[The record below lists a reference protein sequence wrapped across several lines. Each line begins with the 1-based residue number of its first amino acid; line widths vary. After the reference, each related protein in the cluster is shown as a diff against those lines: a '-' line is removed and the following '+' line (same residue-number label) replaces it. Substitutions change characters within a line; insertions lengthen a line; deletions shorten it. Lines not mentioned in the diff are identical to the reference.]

1 MSRAVYEERQAK
13 KLKDLLNW
21 AKSFV
26 FKNQELA
33 NSYET
38 PESIELSNYYIAC
51 RNDTLPYI
59 YKYDKKG
66 FPEDLNEYN
75 MMANGQQFYI
85 EAYELN
91 TAYVGNDSNRF
102 KQVRSSVHNY
112 NMQVVDPPYKGNV
125 FEVNPY
131 YRGLYCEFGL
141 DIVTTRAAKDYS
153 LIYYDSTYVTAN
165 INVETFLDLYTKNRE
180 WFAQVMEN
188 KALTFDNKQ
197 RQFNCMF
204 ITLITIFAYMDT
216 DLQKQF
222 SYDLLD
228 QYDIR
233 NALYSF
239 GITFLNDL
247 PLEFQLRVLKNVR
260 RLIKTKG
267 TDHLYKIITED
278 IFGGNLA
285 KIYKYYLY
293 RDLGLSDEEIERF
306 NAGTLDYETFNSHC
320 KKANLLFIKVPYD
333 VYDIVKYLHETPA
346 EKVQSF
352 PFDDIAGKDA
362 YWDINK
368 NNAENVNK
376 QLIHPKGESDINYY
390 RSWIESKYIDINTE
404 ISSIP
409 DVQGL
414 ILFFSMLHETRYSF
428 PVKAN
433 TLKDP
438 SLDLFGLFACALYLT
453 KMHIDPS
460 ISDVIPPNSIDVTT
474 VLATYLNYDLDE
486 NVFKSSDRYRYKSL
500 TFDNLEYKNIRY
512 CQADDRRG
520 DPNGGY
526 SYDTTVESQPKS
538 GGLYYGF
545 AQHFKDNFEILK
557 NLNDALMAVA
567 FDDDDV
573 AMVDIPASFDRG
585 YDPTADN
592 TIYIDDN
599 EVNNQIIRGLAS
611 KINSIFTYT
620 DEHGETQKREG
631 INTANHE
638 DVYAQVLYESLK
650 SAGLELNEFK
660 NTLWLKTI
668 IERALLIW
676 NEEKLFENRDMF
688 SNKYGYFD
696 LMSIETYLA
705 TKHPIAY
712 SKLADSILGDKK
724 SRTEL
729 LMNLYDDI
737 TYTLA
742 DVKVYTPA
750 PNGKVSHLTEDV
762 NFKPFMQEYV
772 ITYAVKLLEY
782 LKSYTVQIHSS
793 GTIYD
798 LTNKGPATIQ
808 MHDLFS
814 GDLHRSY
821 ILDEYIFTGK
831 NPQIHMQNPD
841 HIEYDTDRVGE
852 NYANTTH
859 ERLLDEVQVTVRKI
873 ANQKIVH
880 VDHTDD
886 LSPREL
892 LYDPDMV
899 TTTPDIAIEEDYNG
913 HLHPMYNGY
922 ERYENS
928 LAFKESLFCRVVTPT
943 TDEVSRYPLY
953 KKDAII
959 TVVGGPVLISNTSHR
974 TSQNN
979 NP

>member
-1 MSRAVYEERQAK
+1 MSRAVYEERQVK

-51 RNDTLPYI
+51 KNDTLPYI
-59 YKYDKKG
+59 YKYDRKG

-75 MMANGQQFYI
+75 LMANGQQFYI

-91 TAYVGNDSNRF
+91 TTYVGNDPNRF

-112 NMQVVDPPYKGNV
+112 NMHVVDPPYKGNI

-141 DIVTTRAAKDYS
+141 DIVTTRSAKDYS
-153 LIYYDSTYVTAN
+153 LLYYDSTYVTAN

-204 ITLITIFAYMDT
+204 ITLITIFAYMDA

-260 RLIKTKG
+260 KLIKTKG
-267 TDHLYKIITED
+267 TDQLYKIITED

-293 RDLGLSDEEIERF
+293 RDLGISNEDAKKF
-306 NAGTLDYETFNSHC
+306 NNGTLNYDTFKGLC
-320 KKANLLFIKVPYD
+320 EKANLFFIKVPYD
-333 VYDIVKYLHETPA
+333 VYDVTKYIHETPA
-346 EKVQSF
+346 EEIQTF
-352 PFDDIAGKDA
+352 PFNDIAGQDA
-362 YWDINK
+362 YWDIDHHG
-368 NNAENVNK
+368 ADDVNK
-376 QLIHPKGESDINYY
+376 QLLYPDEKVKSKITY

-404 ISSIP
+404 ISSVP

-414 ILFFSMLHETRYSF
+414 ILFFSMLHETKYNF
-428 PVKAN
+428 PVRSN

-438 SLDLFGLFACALYLT
+438 NMDLFGLFACTLYLT
-453 KMHIDPS
+453 KIHIDPS
-460 ISDVIPPNSIDVTT
+460 ISDIIPPNSIDVTS
-474 VLATYLNYDLDE
+474 VLATYLDKALDS
-486 NVFKSSDRYRYKSL
+486 NVFKRGENYKYKSL

-512 CQADDRRG
+512 CQPKDERG
-520 DPNGGY
+520 DFNGGY
-526 SYDTTVESQPKS
+526 SNDTSLESQPEFN
-538 GGLYYGF
+538 GLHYGF
-545 AQHFKDNFEILK
+545 AQHFKNNFEILK
-557 NLNDALMAVA
+557 GLNDALMAVA

-573 AMVDIPASFDRG
+573 AMIDIPASFDKD
-585 YDPTADN
+585 YDPTIDN
-592 TIYIDDN
+592 TIYIDDDISIDGK
-599 EVNNQIIRGLAS
+599 VIKSLAS
-611 KINSIFTYT
+611 RIDGIFK
-620 DEHGETQKREG
+620 GREG
-631 INTANHE
+631 INPINHE
-638 DVYAQVLYESLK
+638 DVYAEVLYKSLAD
-650 SAGLELNEFK
+650 AGLDLNDFK
-660 NTLWLKTI
+660 NTPWLKTI

-676 NEEKLFENRDMF
+676 NEDRLFESRDMF
-688 SNKYGYFD
+688 TANKYGYFNI
-696 LMSIETYLA
+696 MSIESYLA
-705 TKHPIAY
+705 MRYPIAY
-712 SKLADSILGDKK
+712 AKLADVILGNKK

-729 LMNLYDDI
+729 LMSLYDDI

-742 DVKVYTPA
+742 DVKVYTPP
-750 PNGKVSHLTEDV
+750 PNGKALHLTKDV

-798 LTNKGPATIQ
+798 LTNKGTATIQ

-814 GDLHRSY
+814 GDLHRNY

-831 NPQIHMQNPD
+831 NPQLHMQNQD

-859 ERLLDEVQVTVRKI
+859 ERLLDEVQVTIKNI
-873 ANQKIVH
+873 ANQKIVN
-880 VDHTDD
+880 VEHTDT
-886 LSPREL
+886 EL
-892 LYDPDMV
+892 ISHAYNPDMV
-899 TTTPDIAIEEDYNG
+899 ATIPDIMPTTGD
-913 HLHPMYNGY
+913 LQPMFNGY
-922 ERYENS
+922 ESHENS

-943 TDEVSRYPLY
+943 TADVSQYPLY

-959 TVVGGPVLISNTSHR
+959 TVVGGPVLVSNTSNR
-974 TSQNN
+974 TNQNN
-979 NP
+979 P

>member
-21 AKSFV
+21 AKSFI

-75 MMANGQQFYI
+75 MMADGQQFYI

-91 TAYVGNDSNRF
+91 TAYVGNDQSRF
-102 KQVRSSVHNY
+102 KEVRSSVHNK
-112 NMQVVDPPYKGNV
+112 NIQMVDPPYKGNV
-125 FEVNPY
+125 FEINPY

-141 DIVTTRAAKDYS
+141 DIVTTRSAKEYS
-153 LIYYDSTYVTAN
+153 LLYYDATYVTAD
-165 INVETFLDLYTKNRE
+165 IHVETFLDLYTKNRE
-180 WFAQVMEN
+180 WFSQVMDN
-188 KALTFDNKQ
+188 RAMTFDEKQ

-247 PLEFQLRVLKNVR
+247 PTEFQLRVLKNIR
-260 RLIKTKG
+260 RLIRTKG
-267 TDHLYKIITED
+267 TDQLYDIITKD
-278 IFGGNLA
+278 IFGGNIA

-293 RDLGLSDEEIERF
+293 RDLSMSDEDIERF
-306 NAGTLDYETFNSHC
+306 NNGTIDPEVLNSC
-320 KKANLLFIKVPYD
+320 CDKANLLFLKVPYD
-333 VYDIVKYLHETPA
+333 VYDIVKYLHDTPS
-346 EKVQSF
+346 EEIQSF
-352 PFDDIAGKDA
+352 PFEDIAGKDA
-362 YWDINK
+362 YWDLLK
-368 NNAENVNK
+368 NGAVQVSGK
-376 QLIHPKGESDINYY
+376 LLHPEDNNDVYNY

-404 ISSIP
+404 ISSVP

-414 ILFFSMLHETRYSF
+414 ILFFSMLHETQYDF
-428 PVKAN
+428 PIKSN
-433 TLKDP
+433 SLKDP
-438 SLDLFGLFACALYLT
+438 NLNLFGLFACALYLT

-460 ISDVIPPNSIDVTT
+460 ISDTIPPNSIAVTS
-474 VLATYLNYDLDE
+474 VLATYINAYQHVLD
-486 NVFKSSDRYRYKSL
+486 NDVFKQSENFKYKSL
-500 TFDNLEYKNIRY
+500 TFENLEHKNIKY
-512 CQADDRRG
+512 CQPIDSD

-526 SYDTTVESQPKS
+526 KYDTSVESSPS
-538 GGLYYGF
+538 ENGIHYGF

-573 AMVDIPASFDRG
+573 AMIDIPASFDKD
-585 YDPTADN
+585 YDPTVDN
-592 TIYIDDN
+592 TIYIDSD
-599 EVNNQIIRGLAS
+599 VTRDGKVIKSLAS
-611 KINSIFTYT
+611 RIDGIFK
-620 DEHGETQKREG
+620 GREG
-631 INTANHE
+631 INPENHE
-638 DVYAQVLYESLK
+638 DVYAEVLYKALAD
-650 SAGLELNEFK
+650 AGLNLNDFK

-668 IERALLIW
+668 IERALLTW
-676 NEEKLFENRDMF
+676 NEEQLFESRDSF
-688 SNKYGYFD
+688 TVDKYGFYEE
-696 LMSIETYLA
+696 MSIESYIA
-705 TKHPIAY
+705 TNFPIAY
-712 SKLADSILGDKK
+712 EKLAEAILGDKK
-724 SRTEL
+724 SRMEM

-742 DVKVYTPA
+742 DVKVYTPP
-750 PNGKVSHLTEDV
+750 PNGKVSKLTTDV

-772 ITYAVKLLEY
+772 IIYAVKLLEY

-808 MHDLFS
+808 MHDLFT
-814 GDLHRSY
+814 GDLHRKY
-821 ILDEYIFTGK
+821 NLDEYIFTGK
-831 NPQIHMQNPD
+831 NPDLHNPD
-841 HIEYDTDRVGE
+841 AYQIEYDTERIGD

-859 ERLLDEVQVTVRKI
+859 ERLLDEVQIFTRKI
-873 ANQKIVH
+873 ANQKNDKVNIENQNYEVN
-880 VDHTDD
+880 VPDFTPNELPDYYGGYDH
-886 LSPREL
+886 
-892 LYDPDMV
+892 
-899 TTTPDIAIEEDYNG
+899 
-913 HLHPMYNGY
+913 H
-922 ERYENS
+922 ENS
-928 LAFKESLFCRVVTPT
+928 LAFKESLTCRVVTPT
-943 TDEVSRYPLY
+943 TSASGDNYLY

-959 TVVGGPVLISNTSHR
+959 TVIGGPVLVSSSSSKTTH
-974 TSQNN
+974 
-979 NP
+979 